1 MAVKIRLARRGRKR
15 RAIYDIVA
23 ADVRAPRDGK
33 FIEKLG
39 IYNPNTNPAIVE
51 LDNEKALA
59 WVLKGALPTDTAR
72 ILLSDKGIM
81 LKKHLQLGVLKGA
94 ISQEDADK
102 RFDAWKEQKDSKTAG
117 TADKL
122 QKALEDDKKN
132 KLEAERKVSEARAA
146 ELAKKLQAEAAPA
159 EEAEAEGDAEA
170 SSEETNA
177 E

>member
-15 RAIYDIVA
+15 KAIYDIVA

-39 IYNPNTNPAIVE
+39 IFNPNTNPALVQ
-51 LDNEKALA
+51 LDVDKALS

-72 ILLSDKGIM
+72 NILSDKGVM

-102 RFDAWKEQKDSKTAG
+102 RFDAWKEGKDAKVAG
-117 TADKL
+117 TAEKL
-122 QKALEDDKKN
+122 SNANEAERKSRLD
-132 KLEAERKVSEARAA
+132 AERKVSEARAA
-146 ELAKKLQAEAAPA
+146 ELSKKLAEANA
-159 EEAEAEGDAEA
+159 EEAPADASEAEA
-170 SSEETNA
+170 STEEPSA